1 MVAVE
6 LNPGCGGSIQNMVV
20 DVRYNLL
27 LYMVMGILGGCG
39 VAGMHALFEHLWYHF
54 LEHLHQRGHIQR
66 LAPSLP
72 VTITFYRKES
82 FWAVAIGPMPIT
94 AFIFAHRYQHHT
106 LRTLHPT
113 A

>member
-1 MVAVE
+1 MVADQ
-6 LNPGCGGSIQNMVV
+6 LNPGCRGSINNMV

-27 LYMVMGILGGCG
+27 LYTVMGVLGGCG
-39 VAGMHALFEHLWYHF
+39 VAGMHALFEHLWYQF
-54 LEHLHQRGHIQR
+54 LEYLHQRGQIQR

-94 AFIFAHRYQHHT
+94 AFIFAYRYRHHAMF
-106 LRTLHPT
+106 TLHLI